1 MHAKAPST
9 LSELVLCFWRFVRG
23 QSLVA
28 YWKPIVFMMTD
39 KSSASLPPSC
49 AAGQGGI

>member
-23 QSLVA
+23 QSFGCVLETNCVH
-28 YWKPIVFMMTD
+28 D
-39 KSSASLPPSC
+39 D
-49 AAGQGGI
+49 G